1 MPTVMTQS
9 VSSLYECQL
18 LCHQCYVWGKL
29 FIHFY
34 VNFPAFSIS
43 SENSQVVMIAISA
56 AVAIILLT
64 VVVYVLIGRLVYR
77 LVCTFTPTS
86 VSLRGLDGH
95 GKLGVIG
102 Q

>member
-1 MPTVMTQS
+1 MS
-9 VSSLYECQL
+9 VNCDAMSVLY
-18 LCHQCYVWGKL
+18 GGGL
-29 FIHFY
+29 FIYFC

-77 LVCTFTPTS
+77 LVCTFSPTS
-86 VSLRGLDGH
+86 ISPRGLDEH
-95 GKLGVIG
+95 GKLGVVG

>member
-1 MPTVMTQS
+1 
-9 VSSLYECQL
+9 
-18 LCHQCYVWGKL
+18 VWREL
-29 FIHFY
+29 FIYFC

-77 LVCTFTPTS
+77 LLCTFAPCS
-86 VSLRGLDGH
+86 ISPRGFDEH
-95 GKLGVIG
+95 GKLGVI
-102 Q
+102 QQ